1 VLHLALLAP
10 PWIPIPPP
18 AYGGIEQV
26 VRLLSAGLV
35 EAGHRVT
42 MFAPPGSE
50 SRADVVSPLDEP
62 HPDEIQFSMWEVD
75 HVARSFDAIDAAEAD
90 GDPFDVVHDHTG
102 FAALAMANRMATPLV
117 HTLHGPFE
125 PDLFRFYACHGVK
138 GQLVAISA
146 SQRDSAPEPLRGD
159 IELVHNPLAV
169 GEWPF
174 AGDAGD
180 YLLWI
185 GRINDD
191 KGPQRAIATARA
203 AGLPLV
209 LAGPIP
215 RGEEEFFSREVEPHI
230 DDDLVRYAGEVGEDG
245 KRELYSGARA
255 LLMPIRWAEPFGMV
269 MVEAMA
275 CGTPVISFREG
286 SAMEIVADGETGFLV
301 DDEEAMVGVVG
312 RLGEIDRD
320 RCRASVRER
329 FDVSSIVARYERVYD
344 RARQRGGRVDRR
356 VKRGGGYPSAQG
368 ARRAPAARPSPG
380 AVT

>member
-1 VLHLALLAP
+1 MTHLALLAP

-42 MFAPPGSE
+42 LFAPPGSE
-50 SRADVVSPLDEP
+50 SPADVHSPLEEA
-62 HPDEIQFSMWEVD
+62 HPNEIQFSMWEVE
-75 HVARSFDAIDAAEAD
+75 HVARSFDAIDAAAAD

-102 FAALAMANRMATPLV
+102 FAALAMANRLGTPLV

-125 PDLFRFYACHGVK
+125 PDLFRFYDCHGDK

-146 SQRDSAPEPLRGD
+146 AQRDDAPEHLRDD
-159 IELVHNPLAV
+159 IVVIPNPLAV
-169 GEWPF
+169 EEWPF
-174 AGDAGD
+174 AGDPGE

-185 GRINDD
+185 GRMNDD
-191 KGPQRAIATARA
+191 KGPQRAIAAARA
-203 AGLPLV
+203 ADVPLV

-215 RGEEEFFSREVEPHI
+215 RGHEEFFAREVEPQI
-230 DDDLVRYAGEVGEDG
+230 DDDLVRYTGEVGEEG
-245 KRELYSGARA
+245 KRELYTGARA

-275 CGTPVISFREG
+275 CGTPVIAFPEG
-286 SAMEIVADGETGFLV
+286 SAAEVMIDGETGFLV
-301 DDEEAMVGVVG
+301 EDEDAMARAVG
-312 RLGEIDRD
+312 RLGEIDRE

-329 FDVSSIVARYERVYD
+329 FDVPSIVARYERVYD
-344 RARQRGGRVDRR
+344 RARQRRGRNRGRVVPPSSGHSGRTAASASAL
-356 VKRGGGYPSAQG
+356 RGPHL
-368 ARRAPAARPSPG
+368 
-380 AVT
+380 